1 MANKIDYRLDENGLA
16 HLWQRIKLL
25 VTNKVS
31 NKVDKVDGKGLSTND
46 YTNAE
51 KTKLA
56 GIESGAQKNV
66 QPDWALTSGDG
77 AIKNKPTIPTNV
89 SDLTNDMKYQSAS
102 QVDTKIIS
110 MLDTLDL
117 ANENISTTLDEGQ
130 YFISALEQVNGL
142 VRAKKANFATQF
154 TVNLEAAQSQG
165 DVVTLQQ
172 LSQSIANAVGK
183 ITSFEYKIVDSL
195 PSTSEGKK
203 GTIYLVAHSGSTNQ
217 NSYDEYIF
225 LPAEGSTAAR
235 YEKIGTT
242 DIDLTPYA
250 KKTDI
255 PKKVSQLTNDSD
267 FETKTNVGSRITTA
281 INNLDKTDTAVEGKY
296 VSAVSETNGVI
307 TVTRANFAD
316 AIPAITETQIDNIC
330 TFQLGG
336 DLMATDMDRVD
347 STGLGIL
354 WNKMKQYVQQYVQQN
369 SSGGVSISSVYP
381 IGSIYMSVNST
392 DPSTLFGGSWERI
405 QDRFLLASGNSY
417 GAGSTGGSAKATL
430 PSHTH
435 TFGSNGYDLWVAK
448 RGKGSTEP
456 GNQISGDAKYY
467 ASAKGGSTANYKWLS
482 SVDSKGVSDVS
493 QANMPPY
500 LAVYVWQRLS

>member
-56 GIESGAQKNV
+56 GIADGAQRNV

-77 AIKNKPTIPTNV
+77 AIKNKPTIPTKV
-89 SDLTNDMKYQSAS
+89 SDLTNDSKYQSAS
-102 QVDTKIIS
+102 EVNTKIIR

-117 ANENISTTLDEGQ
+117 ADENIPSTTDEGQ
-130 YFISALEQVNGL
+130 YFISALTQENGL
-142 VRAKKANFATQF
+142 VKAKKAQFATQF

-165 DVVTLQQ
+165 DVVTSQQ

-195 PSTSEGKK
+195 PSTTEGKK

-267 FETKTNVGSRITTA
+267 FETKTNVINRITADIRNA
-281 INNLDKTDTAVEGKY
+281 INKLDNTDTAETGKY
-296 VSAVSETNGVI
+296 VSAVSQNDGVI

-330 TFQLGG
+330 TF
-336 DLMATDMDRVD
+336 
-347 STGLGIL
+347 
-354 WNKMKQYVQQYVQQN
+354 
-369 SSGGVSISSVYP
+369 
-381 IGSIYMSVNST
+381 
-392 DPSTLFGGSWERI
+392 
-405 QDRFLLASGNSY
+405 
-417 GAGSTGGSAKATL
+417 
-430 PSHTH
+430 
-435 TFGSNGYDLWVAK
+435 
-448 RGKGSTEP
+448 
-456 GNQISGDAKYY
+456 
-467 ASAKGGSTANYKWLS
+467 
-482 SVDSKGVSDVS
+482 
-493 QANMPPY
+493 
-500 LAVYVWQRLS
+500 

>member
-25 VTNKVS
+25 VTNNVS
-31 NKVDKVDGKGLSTND
+31 SKVDKVDGKGLSTND

-66 QPDWALTSGDG
+66 QPDWSLTSGDG
-77 AIKNKPTIPTNV
+77 AIKNKPTIPTKV
-89 SDLTNDMKYQSAS
+89 SQLTNDSQYQSAS
-102 QVDTKIIS
+102 EVNTKIDTKLGELSLDVEDTDKYYVYSVKQKNGQIS
-110 MLDTLDL
+110 VY
-117 ANENISTTLDEGQ
+117 STSFSDSFTKQLE
-130 YFISALEQVNGL
+130 SAH
-142 VRAKKANFATQF
+142 T
-154 TVNLEAAQSQG
+154 TG
-165 DVVTLQQ
+165 DVVSRTDVNTA
-172 LSQSIANAVGK
+172 INNAVGK

-203 GTIYLVAHSGSTNQ
+203 GVIYLIAHSGSTNQ

-250 KKTDI
+250 KKTEI
-255 PKKVSQLTNDSD
+255 PTKVSQLTNDSD

-307 TVTRANFAD
+307 SVTRANFAD

-330 TFQLGG
+330 TF
-336 DLMATDMDRVD
+336 
-347 STGLGIL
+347 
-354 WNKMKQYVQQYVQQN
+354 
-369 SSGGVSISSVYP
+369 
-381 IGSIYMSVNST
+381 
-392 DPSTLFGGSWERI
+392 
-405 QDRFLLASGNSY
+405 
-417 GAGSTGGSAKATL
+417 
-430 PSHTH
+430 
-435 TFGSNGYDLWVAK
+435 
-448 RGKGSTEP
+448 
-456 GNQISGDAKYY
+456 
-467 ASAKGGSTANYKWLS
+467 
-482 SVDSKGVSDVS
+482 
-493 QANMPPY
+493 
-500 LAVYVWQRLS
+500 